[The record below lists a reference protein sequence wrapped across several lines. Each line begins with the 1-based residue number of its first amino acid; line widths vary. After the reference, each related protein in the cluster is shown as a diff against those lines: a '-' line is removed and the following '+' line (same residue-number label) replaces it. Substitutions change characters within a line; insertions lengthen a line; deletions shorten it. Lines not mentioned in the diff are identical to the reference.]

1 MLLETWL
8 AVIDQLGAKNLIIG
22 GKSMGGRIASLV
34 ADEAGGFPHEIRRID
49 EVPSPLLDFLCRKN
63 GNRR

>member
-1 MLLETWL
+1 VLRATWL
-8 AVIDQLGAKNLIIG
+8 AVIELLGTENLVIG
-22 GKSMGGRIASLV
+22 DKSMGGQIASMV